1 MGISNFEIE
10 RVFKMIDNN
19 DLDDD
24 FVGVFQSNKMNKF
37 FNVTK
42 MMKGKK
48 YPFLIAN
55 TDRSDKPGTQ
65 WWSILDIDSKK
76 YFLAF

>member
-19 DLDDD
+19 DSDDN
-24 FVGVFQSNKMNKF
+24 FMGVFPSNKMNKF
-37 FNVTK
+37 FDVTK

-55 TDRSDKPGTQ
+55 TDRLDNPGTH
-65 WWSILDIDSKK
+65 
-76 YFLAF
+76 